1 MSDACM
7 FNSPKQYLTEGKAT
21 YLLMIVFRH
30 MCHVWKGYGC
40 VWYVVV
46 QKRRLRRR
54 GEVLV
59 VIRMEGRSACKSVL

>member
-7 FNSPKQYLTEGKAT
+7 FNSPKQYLTEGEAT

-40 VWYVVV
+40 VWYVV
-46 QKRRLRRR
+46 
-54 GEVLV
+54 ETEE
-59 VIRMEGRSACKSVL
+59 EGVEGGRAWWS